1 MELKFEYILRLEDQ
15 SSRCLTPSV
24 TQISLADILRLG
36 GDSGPL
42 NEGKSVIWDFADHS
56 RALSTTIVAE
66 ICKQRDSSRIKINEY
81 TIYISIT
88 SYNISISHAK

>member
-1 MELKFEYILRLEDQ
+1 MLTVHGVKFEYILRLEDQ

-56 RALSTTIVAE
+56 RALSTTIVAAKYVNRE
-66 ICKQRDSSRIKINEY
+66 N
-81 TIYISIT
+81 
-88 SYNISISHAK
+88 NIF